1 MADLLDRSTELDM
14 SGVGDVAAAIST
26 LAWTHGVT
34 AAAEPVDAFADAT
47 ARLCDTEVTFDHTER
62 LLLGLARGGFVTDE
76 QRFTLHAAYLQQQA
90 GDVRPV
96 R

>member
-1 MADLLDRSTELDM
+1 MPDTLDRLAEPDL
-14 SGVGDVAAAIST
+14 SGIGDVATAIST

-34 AAAEPVDAFADAT
+34 AAPEPVDAFADAT
-47 ARLCDTEVTFDHTER
+47 ARLCDSEVTFDHTER

-76 QRFTLHAAYLQQQA
+76 QRFALHTAYLQQKA
-90 GDVRPV
+90 SDVRPL

>member
-1 MADLLDRSTELDM
+1 M
-14 SGVGDVAAAIST
+14 SGVGDVTAAIST
-26 LAWTHGVT
+26 LAWTYGVT

-47 ARLCDTEVTFDHTER
+47 ARLCDMEITFDHTER

-76 QRFTLHAAYLQQQA
+76 QRFALHVAYLQQQA
-90 GDVRPV
+90 GVIRPV